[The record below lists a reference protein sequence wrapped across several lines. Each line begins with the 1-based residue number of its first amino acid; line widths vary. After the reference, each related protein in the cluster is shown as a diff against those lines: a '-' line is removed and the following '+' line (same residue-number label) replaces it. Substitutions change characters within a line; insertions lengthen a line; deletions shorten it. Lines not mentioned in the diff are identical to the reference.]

1 MPEQRRGNR
10 SRLVLRSFQR
20 AFAEPSALQRSW
32 KGQQRSPDRRGVDD
46 RGTGPCPP
54 KHRQVDMKVLI
65 EMFSM
70 NYRKLSAPQ
79 LFSATLVAAC
89 ASAALN
95 AGQAKA
101 LVTYEFIQQ
110 GSDVVLNVS
119 GSISSASTG
128 NQPMGFGNNFTPS
141 AAIIS
146 PRITGDV
153 APKWNLS
160 NGPSTFGSG
169 GNSPF
174 TSYSGTL
181 AILFGSANIIAIENY
196 SVGSPIS
203 GSGLFTGT
211 TLAGLGLSSTT
222 PGLLASWNINGS
234 SETVEVRIGS
244 TAPSSVPGPLPLFGA
259 AAAFAH
265 SRRLRARLRA
275 GSSSPLT

>member
-1 MPEQRRGNR
+1 MPP
-10 SRLVLRSFQR
+10 L
-20 AFAEPSALQRSW
+20 
-32 KGQQRSPDRRGVDD
+32 
-46 RGTGPCPP
+46 
-54 KHRQVDMKVLI
+54 KHRQVDMKVLT

-128 NQPMGFGNNFTPS
+128 NTPMGIGNIFFPS
-141 AAIIS
+141 LAIIS
-146 PRITGDV
+146 PRVTG
-153 APKWNLS
+153 AISPRWNLS
-160 NGPSTFGSG
+160 NGPSTFGSVG
-169 GNSPF
+169 ASSF

-181 AILFGSANIIAIENY
+181 AILYGSANMIAIENY

-211 TLAGLGLSSTT
+211 TLAGLGLSTT
-222 PGLLASWNINGS
+222 PGLLASWNITGS

-244 TAPSSVPGPLPLFGA
+244 NAPSSVPGPLPLLGA

>member
-1 MPEQRRGNR
+1 
-10 SRLVLRSFQR
+10 
-20 AFAEPSALQRSW
+20 
-32 KGQQRSPDRRGVDD
+32 
-46 RGTGPCPP
+46 
-54 KHRQVDMKVLI
+54 MKVLN

-79 LFSATLVAAC
+79 LFSAALVAAC

-110 GSDVVLNVS
+110 GSDVVMNVS
-119 GSISSASTG
+119 GSVSVAPTATFAA
-128 NQPMGFGNNFTPS
+128 PFGNVLNPSLALITPK
-141 AAIIS
+141 AIGSS
-146 PRITGDV
+146 PAWGL
-153 APKWNLS
+153 NG
-160 NGPSTFGSG
+160 GPSNFGSG
-169 GNSPF
+169 GSTSF
-174 TSYSGTL
+174 TSYSGPSTFL
-181 AILFGSANIIAIENY
+181 LGWINYLIIENY
-196 SVGSPIS
+196 TLGSPIS
-203 GSGLFTGT
+203 SSGLLAGQ
-211 TLAGLGLSSTT
+211 TLASLGFGSTA
-222 PGLLASWNINGS
+222 PGLLASWNITGS